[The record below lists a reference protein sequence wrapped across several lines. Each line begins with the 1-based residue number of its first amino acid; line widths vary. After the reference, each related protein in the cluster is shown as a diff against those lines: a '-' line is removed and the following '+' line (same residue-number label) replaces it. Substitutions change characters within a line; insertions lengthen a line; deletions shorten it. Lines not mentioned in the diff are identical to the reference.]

1 MTEIP
6 KLTPEQA
13 AILRASGLIPYAF
26 GALIYLKDRGLIEWT
41 DSATALGR
49 AALANYEDEREREIR
64 IKTLLECESAAKAVV
79 DVWRTR
85 GANAVAWAIT
95 DLVHAELEKRKV
107 TP

>member
-1 MTEIP
+1 MSLWGVECVEITLDGP
-6 KLTPEQA
+6 NVCYS
-13 AILRASGLIPYAF
+13 I
-26 GALIYLKDRGLIEWT
+26 
-41 DSATALGR
+41 TALGR